1 MSGMMVTEIMELDKK
16 RIRIFLEGGNSFV
29 LYRGEGRKY
38 HLQEGSQL
46 SQEQYE
52 EICSEI
58 LTKRARRR
66 TMHLLEKMDRTE
78 SQLRVKLQQGFYP
91 EDIIEDAIGY
101 VKSFHYLDDLRYAQN
116 YVRNQR
122 EKKSQRKI
130 WAELVGKG
138 SEKETAAQ
146 ALEEEYQQ
154 EKEQD
159 LILKWIEKKN
169 YFSETADWKEK
180 QRMYQF
186 LMRKGFQPD
195 DILHA
200 LDYLT

>member
-1 MSGMMVTEIMELDKK
+1 MPGMLITQIAELDKK
-16 RIRIFLEGGNSFV
+16 RIHIFLEGGKSFV

-38 HLQEGSQL
+38 SLQEGEEL

-52 EICSEI
+52 EICNDI
-58 LTKRARRR
+58 LIKRARKR

-78 SQLRVKLQQGFYP
+78 SQLREKLWQGFYP
-91 EDIIEDAIGY
+91 EDIIDDAIDY
-101 VKSFHYLDDLRYAQN
+101 VKGFHYLDDVRYAHN
-116 YVRNQR
+116 YVRNQKD
-122 EKKSQRKI
+122 KKSQRKI
-130 WAELVGKG
+130 WMELMKKG
-138 SEKETAAQ
+138 IEKETIAQ

-169 YFSETADWKEK
+169 YSSEKADLKEK

-186 LMRKGFQPD
+186 LMRKGFQSD
-195 DILHA
+195 DILHV